1 MSNQTSKRAN
11 ASRIF
16 VVYRKEMRETL
27 RDKRVLF
34 GVFISPLLIT
44 PLLFLVM
51 GYFFS
56 QKSAQ
61 DKAETLTVAVV
72 KSPEADIFN
81 AAFHGDPTIR
91 IEEVANIEAAKAG
104 IQKRVFR
111 AALIVPDGAK
121 GQLERGET
129 IKLEAFYDPSN
140 EKSGTAVKRIQDV
153 LKQFNQKTLTE
164 RLTKRGLSETLLRP
178 TEVET
183 HSVASEKSVGGLI
196 LGTFLPY
203 IIVLTG
209 AFGGMTS
216 AFDLGAGE
224 KERGTMETLL
234 VSPASRTEIILGK
247 VLTIET
253 VSVLSALFSIIGIVG
268 SFGFGLRYLG
278 GGLNGKIAISYGS
291 VAIMA
296 LMVIPLTLLTSSLL
310 LVVSAFA
317 RNQKEAQA
325 YVLPFMIVVILP
337 AMMSFALGAESP
349 LGLSLVPILNCALV
363 IKQVMTNVT
372 DPVFLAL
379 ALGSSTV
386 YAATALVI
394 CVALFNREDII
405 FRS

>member
-1 MSNQTSKRAN
+1 MSNSTQKRAN
-11 ASRIF
+11 LSRVF

-34 GVFISPLLIT
+34 GVFISPLVIT
-44 PLLFLVM
+44 PLLFFVM

-56 QKSAQ
+56 QKAVQ

-72 KSPEADIFN
+72 KSPESKPFLDALG
-81 AAFHGDPTIR
+81 GDATLKIV
-91 IEEVANIEAAKAG
+91 EVANIETARTG
-104 IQKRVFR
+104 IQQRTYR
-111 AALIVPDGAK
+111 AALAVPDTAK
-121 GQLERGET
+121 TQLERGET
-129 IKLEAFYDPSN
+129 VKLEAYFDPSN
-140 EKSGTAVKRIQDV
+140 EKSSTALKRIQET
-153 LKQFNQKTLTE
+153 LKIFNQKTLTD
-164 RLTKRGLSETLLRP
+164 RLVKRGISETLLKP
-178 TEVET
+178 TEVESK
-183 HSVASEKSVGGLI
+183 SVASEKSVGGLI
-196 LGTFLPY
+196 LSTILPY
-203 IIVLTG
+203 VIVLTG

-247 VLTIET
+247 LLTIET
-253 VSVLSALFSIIGIVG
+253 VSVLSALFSIIGIIATFSAG
-268 SFGFGLRYLG
+268 LAYFGEATR
-278 GGLNGKIAISYGS
+278 GKIAISYGS
-291 VAIMA
+291 VGIMA

-349 LGLSLVPILNCALV
+349 RGLSLVPILNCALV
-363 IKQVMTNVT
+363 IKQVMTNAT
-372 DPVFLAL
+372 DFVFLAL
-379 ALGSSTV
+379 SLGSSTL
-386 YAATALVI
+386 YAGAALVL
-394 CVALFNREDII
+394 CVALFNREEII